1 MIVELIAAAA
11 LANAASSGQSNWTVS
26 EASPGVSVLH
36 LGASHML
43 ARGGKVV
50 PGDTVITT
58 VNARAVLV
66 NGQQYAIV
74 APNSRL
80 EIAEPDPADGL
91 TQVIEHLG
99 NAVFSVRKGA
109 APHFVVRTPYLAA
122 VVKGTT
128 FSVTVDPTGFVITG
142 ERLETSVPGVFAVG
156 DVRSGSVKRVGASI
170 GEGAQVVAAIHAYLA
185 AHPEP
190 SETSP

>member
-1 MIVELIAAAA
+1 MIVEFIAAAA
-11 LANAASSGQSNWTVS
+11 LANAGSSGGSSWTVS

-36 LGASHML
+36 LGANHVL
-43 ARGGKVV
+43 PRGARVV
-50 PGDTVITT
+50 PGDKVITT
-58 VNARAVLV
+58 SNARAVLV

-80 EIAEPDPADGL
+80 EIANPDPADGL

-128 FSVTVDPTGFVITG
+128 FSVTVDPTGA
-142 ERLETSVPGVFAVG
+142 SVQVV
-156 DVRSGSVKRVGASI
+156 
-170 GEGAQVVAAIHAYLA
+170 EGAVEGATVDGGARRLVRPGDIAIVSARASSRLSIQGRNPA
-185 AHPEP
+185 E
-190 SETSP
+190 

>member
-1 MIVELIAAAA
+1 MYSLFGIWGSSAMIVEFIAAAA
-11 LANAASSGQSNWTVS
+11 LANAGSSGGSSWTVS

-36 LGASHML
+36 LGANHVL
-43 ARGGKVV
+43 PRGARVV

-58 VNARAVLV
+58 SNARAVLV

-80 EIAEPDPADGL
+80 EIANPDPADGL

-109 APHFVVRTPYLAA
+109 
-122 VVKGTT
+122 
-128 FSVTVDPTGFVITG
+128 
-142 ERLETSVPGVFAVG
+142 
-156 DVRSGSVKRVGASI
+156 
-170 GEGAQVVAAIHAYLA
+170 
-185 AHPEP
+185 
-190 SETSP
+190 